1 MIPRVSGRPSV
12 DSVARRA
19 DPERVERLF
28 ALVEQ
33 AIRAK
38 APAQADGLV
47 ATLHEHLGA
56 WRPHLLDGVNP
67 LLPGAGA
74 EWDAA
79 RAAAY
84 QATVNGG
91 AVHLELGTWTAF
103 GDERTR
109 ELADADGL
117 AELIRLDVD
126 PAHPIDV
133 VADATAL
140 PFRSGAVDRV
150 GSNSVL

>member
-1 MIPRVSGRPSV
+1 MIPPVSGRPSV

-19 DPERVERLF
+19 DPGRVERLF
-28 ALVEQ
+28 DLVEQ

-47 ATLHEHLGA
+47 ATLHEHLRA

-74 EWDAA
+74 ELDAA

-84 QATVNGG
+84 QATVNVG

-140 PFRSGAVDRV
+140 PFR
-150 GSNSVL
+150 

>member
-1 MIPRVSGRPSV
+1 
-12 DSVARRA
+12 VARRA

-28 ALVEQ
+28 DLVEQ

-38 APAQADGLV
+38 APAQADALV
-47 ATLHEHLGA
+47 AILHEHLGA

-84 QATVNGG
+84 ALTVNVG
-91 AVHLELGTWTAF
+91 AVHLELGTWTAS
-103 GDERTR
+103 GRTPCSSTSPTRTR
-109 ELADADGL
+109 CW
-117 AELIRLDVD
+117 
-126 PAHPIDV
+126 PS
-133 VADATAL
+133 ATACCA
-140 PFRSGAVDRV
+140 RAA
-150 GSNSVL
+150 